1 MNGEGHRHSNHLHG
15 HHHCQWDHV
24 RCSNSISISVFTYR
38 DPLFNF
44 EQWDGTESKE
54 LYAIFVGVKVQT
66 IFYAIVGVV
75 FFFPNA
81 KWSGNDEN
89 LPPFSEFD
97 VSFFSFRDFMILI
110 CWLLENQSS
119 NGNSL
124 EWKIFCFGF
133 FVQQNV
139 YCMCVIYQHHI
150 KSHHIINTH
159 IYNTDCY
166 RNHPPLNSWYTQYTE
181 SAAVIHTER

>member
-44 EQWDGTESKE
+44 EQWDGIESKE

-89 LPPFSEFD
+89 PPLFPNLMFH
-97 VSFFSFRDFMILI
+97 FFLRDFMLLI

-124 EWKIFCFGF
+124 EWKIFALGF
-133 FVQQNV
+133 W
-139 YCMCVIYQHHI
+139 CSKMCTVCVPYTSIT
-150 KSHHIINTH
+150 SHHIT
-159 IYNTDCY
+159 
-166 RNHPPLNSWYTQYTE
+166 S
-181 SAAVIHTER
+181 